1 LDRKRGGITR
11 AGEVGVSGVE
21 RAIAILDVIAHALVA
36 RCLKVEPAGNC
47 MRVALPPDNV
57 TFSLVEWIER
67 RNHEPTME
75 ELAQE
80 ERRRKKQERDAR
92 LGIWSFGQERAY
104 PELDFVRAGELSIK
118 IKDEYVRRLRRT
130 WPILA

>member
-1 LDRKRGGITR
+1 
-11 AGEVGVSGVE
+11 
-21 RAIAILDVIAHALVA
+21 
-36 RCLKVEPAGNC
+36 
-47 MRVALPPDNV
+47 
-57 TFSLVEWIER
+57 
-67 RNHEPTME
+67 ME

-80 ERRRKKQERDAR
+80 ERRRKKQERDVR

-104 PELDFVRAGELSIK
+104 PELDFVRAGELSIQ

>member
-1 LDRKRGGITR
+1 MDRKRGGITR

-21 RAIAILDVIAHALVA
+21 RAIAILDVIAHALDA
-36 RCLKVEPAGNC
+36 RCLKVEPVGNC

-57 TFSLVEWIER
+57 TFSLVEWIEK